1 MGGVGFAPKA
11 DADIVPER
19 SEWDAVM
26 YRGETMKPFQLSWLL
41 GVLSYVILGVL
52 RRSGLLE
59 AETSLGTQRLITF
72 LLLIL
77 SVSAGTGT
85 VLGVMSWN
93 RKEVK
98 TWWAIG
104 AIVLNLVVLLTVIL
118 RLFAG

>member
-1 MGGVGFAPKA
+1 
-11 DADIVPER
+11 
-19 SEWDAVM
+19 
-26 YRGETMKPFQLSWLL
+26 MKPFQLSWLL

-93 RKEVK
+93 RKEAK